1 MKKDEKWFF
10 RQTVDGQ
17 SFWVNHER
25 KKAVKEY
32 PHIDEL
38 KKYIEEARKKTKNDK
53 LSKYK
58 KDGTLIKTLF
68 RKYTEDTAMRILMQE
83 AKHFVEHYLVN
94 KDILHEDSSL
104 VKNPCEMHFSN
115 IFQTG

>member
-1 MKKDEKWFF
+1 MVIEDFVREKDKDERWFF

-32 PHIDEL
+32 PHLDEL
-38 KKYIEEARKKTKNDK
+38 KKCVEEARKRIKNDNM
-53 LSKYK
+53 SKFK

-68 RKYTEDTAMRILMQE
+68 RKYTEETALRILMQE
-83 AKHFVEHYLVN
+83 AKHFVEYFLSHKEVLQ
-94 KDILHEDSSL
+94 EDPTMVAL
-104 VKNPCEMHFSN
+104 P
-115 IFQTG
+115 